1 MLTSFLPVRH
11 VSEFAADVRQSL
23 TKPGQ
28 RELPSKYLYDE
39 VGSALFETICVL
51 PEYGLTRADARLM
64 EKHAGEIVRR
74 LPSPIKVA
82 ELGSGSG
89 KKTRWILEA
98 LSQRQRTYYYPIEI
112 SPSALA
118 ACAKELGQI
127 DLVSVVGHE
136 QPYLEGLRTVAE
148 GRGEQDHL
156 LVLFLGSTI
165 GNFDRHAG
173 EEFLKETREILQ
185 PGDALLLGTDLEK
198 SVELQILAYDD
209 PAGVTA
215 AFNLNLLA
223 RINRELGA
231 DFDLC
236 CFRHEAR
243 WNNVERRIEMHLRS
257 TRRQTVHVPVASLR
271 FMLNEDETI
280 WTESSHK
287 YKAEEIPQMAERTGF
302 RCDGQWIDRQWPFAQ
317 NLLRCPRALPSAD
330 TPKRKPPAKAADKS
344 ESSKALRSDSSTS
357 TSRFLAS
364 SVRPVRACQPAAKSQ
379 KASMRQTSR
388 VAQVF
393 CVLSAGRQTAR
404 ICEP

>member
-1 MLTSFLPVRH
+1 MLTSTVPARQ
-11 VSEFAADVRQSL
+11 VSEFALDVRESL

-51 PEYGLTRADARLM
+51 PEYGLTRADARLL
-64 EKHAGEIVRR
+64 EKYAREIVGR
-74 LPSPIKVA
+74 LPSPIQVA

-98 LSQRQRTYYYPIEI
+98 LSRRQKTYYYPIEI

-127 DLVSVVGHE
+127 DLVSIVGHE
-136 QPYLEGLRTVAE
+136 KPYLEGLRTVAE
-148 GRGEQDHL
+148 GRGGQDHL

-165 GNFDRHAG
+165 GNFDRDAG
-173 EEFLKETREILQ
+173 DAFLREMRAILRTD
-185 PGDALLLGTDLEK
+185 DALLLGTDLEK
-198 SVELQILAYDD
+198 NVDLQILAYDD

-231 DFDLC
+231 DFDLS

-243 WNNVERRIEMHLRS
+243 WNSAERRMEMHLRS
-257 TRRQTVHVPVASLR
+257 TRRQTVHVPAASLR
-271 FMLNEDETI
+271 FMLDEDETI

-287 YKAEEIPQMAERTGF
+287 YKAEEIPEMAARTGF
-302 RCDGQWIDRQWPFAQ
+302 RCDGQWVDGEWPFAQ
-317 NLLRCPRALPSAD
+317 NLLIA
-330 TPKRKPPAKAADKS
+330 
-344 ESSKALRSDSSTS
+344 E
-357 TSRFLAS
+357 
-364 SVRPVRACQPAAKSQ
+364 
-379 KASMRQTSR
+379 
-388 VAQVF
+388 
-393 CVLSAGRQTAR
+393 
-404 ICEP
+404 